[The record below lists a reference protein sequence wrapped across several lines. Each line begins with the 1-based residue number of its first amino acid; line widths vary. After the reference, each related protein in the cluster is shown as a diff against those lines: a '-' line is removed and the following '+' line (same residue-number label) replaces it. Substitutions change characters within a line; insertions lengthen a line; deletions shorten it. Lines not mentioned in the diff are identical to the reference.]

1 MIIEV
6 PPFVQKILQTVSKA
20 GYEIS
25 IVGGVVRDILSRHK
39 QYDWDFT
46 TNAKPE
52 EILKLFPDGFYDN
65 VFGTVGIPF
74 EGKTY
79 EITTY
84 RTEFGYSDQR
94 HPDKVSW
101 GNSLEEDLSRRD
113 FTINAMAI
121 RANNGLAFTFD
132 KSGRTDFEFIDPYN
146 GWEDLKNKLIR
157 AVRDPNERFDED
169 ALRMLRGIRFGAQLG
184 FTIEEKTLL
193 AIQNSAPTIISVSGE
208 RIRDEMKKILLSDF
222 PADGILLL
230 HSSNILQY
238 ILPELEKGYQVAQ
251 AKHHIHDVFTHSVE
265 SLRNTPSKK
274 WLVRLATLLH
284 DVGKPVV
291 AQGEGE
297 DRTFYNHEVVGTK
310 IAYQIADR
318 WHFSKEDREKF
329 VTLIRWHQ
337 FTVDEFQTDKAIRR
351 FIKRV
356 GNENLEDI
364 FHLRIGDRLG
374 SGCTKAESWRLK
386 KYMQRTIDVQKHTP
400 SVKDLKV
407 DGNDVMKT
415 LHIKP
420 GPKVG
425 EILNKLFEEIL
436 EEPSKNEKE
445 LLLKRIKVL
454 SFSSGR
460 NSSLSES

>member
-46 TNAKPE
+46 TNSKPE
-52 EILKLFPDGFYDN
+52 EIVKLFPDGFYDN
-65 VFGTVGIPF
+65 IFGTVGIPF
-74 EGKTY
+74 EGQTY

-113 FTINAMAI
+113 FTINAMALRVNSQSSI
-121 RANNGLAFTFD
+121 SQ
-132 KSGRTDFEFIDPYN
+132 KTDFEFIDPYN
-146 GWEDLKNKLIR
+146 GQEDLKNKLIR

-169 ALRMLRGIRFGAQLG
+169 ALRMLRAVRFGAQLG

-193 AIQNSAPTIISVSGE
+193 AIQKNASLINNVSGE
-208 RIRDEMKKILLSDF
+208 RIREEMKKILLSDF
-222 PADGILLL
+222 PSDGVMLL
-230 HSSNILQY
+230 HSSEILNV
-238 ILPELEKGYQVAQ
+238 ILPELEKGYGMSQP
-251 AKHHIHDVFTHSVE
+251 KHHIFDVFTHSIE
-265 SLRNTPSKK
+265 ALRFCPSSK
-274 WLVRLATLLH
+274 WIVRLASLLH
-284 DVGKPVV
+284 DVGKPI
-291 AQGEGE
+291 AARGESS
-297 DRTFYNHEVVGTK
+297 DRTFYNHEVIGAK
-310 IAYQIADR
+310 IAYNIAER
-318 WHFSKEDREKF
+318 WHFSKEDREKI

-356 GNENLEDI
+356 GNENLEDV
-364 FHLRIGDRLG
+364 FHVRIGDRLG
-374 SGCTKAESWRLK
+374 SGCTRAESWRLK

-407 DGNDVMKT
+407 DGNDVMKV

-436 EEPSKNEKE
+436 EDPSKNEKE
-445 LLLKRIKVL
+445 YLLKRMLEFNDEKKIQ
-454 SFSSGR
+454 
-460 NSSLSES
+460 